1 MRTLRSKLLVF
12 FVAITSIPLLVIGFV
27 SYETQE
33 SDLSNRIEQTLIS
46 FSANLSV
53 SVEGMIQERLSDLE
67 QLATSPV
74 IRDPQASEEELQAE
88 FTRFIESQEMYH
100 GMVFTDNEGTIAHST
115 EDNAV
120 GRNVN
125 DLDWYEE
132 AKNGELYFSDLF
144 MSKVLERPILAMSAG
159 VKDEEGNNIGVISPA
174 YDLVSLETFI
184 WDRMNRFTDEQ
195 EQLGMNG
202 EAFILNEEGY
212 YIAHP
217 DSGYILDRNFIRD
230 AELST
235 EEFQELG
242 NSPSLTTNRSEE
254 TVTTIV
260 PIEQMEGFDNQWYVG
275 ISVPESALYAP
286 LRRLLLTY
294 VILFSA
300 VLIITILAAV
310 ALSRYIVRPL
320 ELLVTATRDFAVGK
334 PVMPLPSA
342 SYSEVNELT
351 QTFNVMTARLEE
363 REKSHKKSTL
373 ILETTD
379 NGVISI
385 NKSTYAVTTFNYAAS
400 SLFQLNKNNVLASS
414 LDDLKNQSSLFRA
427 FIEKVDLELEKEETN
442 EMELTFEGKTYY
454 FITSVTLLPRLEDA
468 EQVEDI
474 LIVFNDVTDNRALE
488 KELIRSEK
496 LQAVGKLASG
506 FAHEIRNPLT
516 TIKGFIQLFK
526 ETSEQKEEE
535 VQHYQI
541 ILSEI
546 DRVNGIVRD
555 LLGIASPEYDEKAV
569 QVNMNT
575 ILQDIV
581 YLHKD
586 QALAKNIEIHT
597 PWQEIPDIYANEKKL
612 KQLYLNLLQ
621 NAMEAVKENGRI
633 SIRTYE
639 FFNEAGRSCIGVE
652 IEDTG
657 DGMDTRTL
665 SKLGT
670 PFFTTKDEGTGL
682 GLMICYQ
689 IVSEMD
695 GKIKVFSAEGK
706 GTLFQLTFPTE

>member
-1 MRTLRSKLLVF
+1 MRTLWSKLLVF

-27 SYETQE
+27 SYETQK
-33 SDLSNRIEQTLIS
+33 SDLSDRIEQTLIS

-67 QLATSPV
+67 QLATNPV
-74 IRDPQASEEELQAE
+74 IRNPQATEAELQAE
-88 FTRFIESQEMYH
+88 FTRFVESQDMYH
-100 GMVFTDNEGTIAHST
+100 GIVFTNNEGMIAHST

-120 GRNVN
+120 GRDVN

-132 AKNGELYFSDLF
+132 AKNGELYLSDLF

-159 VKDEEGNNIGVISPA
+159 VRDDEDNDIGVISPA

-217 DSGYILDRNFIRD
+217 DSSYILNRNFVRD
-230 AELST
+230 AELNMD
-235 EEFQELG
+235 EFEELG
-242 NSPSLTTNRSEE
+242 NSPSLTTNRGAE
-254 TVTTIV
+254 TVSTIV

-286 LRRLLLTY
+286 LRRLLFTY

-300 VLIITILAAV
+300 VLLITILAAV
-310 ALSRYIVRPL
+310 ALSRYIVKPL
-320 ELLVTATRDFAVGK
+320 ESLVTATRDFAVGK
-334 PVMPLPSA
+334 SVLPLPRA
-342 SYSEVNELT
+342 AYSEVDELT

-385 NKSTYAVTTFNYAAS
+385 NKSTRAVTTFNHAAV
-400 SLFQLNKNNVLASS
+400 SLFQLNKNKVLASS
-414 LDDLKNQSSLFRA
+414 LEELKKQSGLFEVFIDQINMDIEEEQTKEIEFA
-427 FIEKVDLELEKEETN
+427 FD
-442 EMELTFEGKTYY
+442 GKTYY
-454 FITSVTLLPRLEDA
+454 FITSVTLLPRLENA

-474 LIVFNDVTDNRALE
+474 LVVFNNVTDNRVLE
-488 KELIRSEK
+488 KELFRSEK

-526 ETSEQKEEE
+526 ESSEQRNEDI
-535 VQHYQI
+535 QHYQI

-555 LLGIASPEYDEKAV
+555 LLGIASPEYDEKTV
-569 QVNMNT
+569 QINMNT
-575 ILQDIV
+575 ILQDIL

-586 QALAKNIEIHT
+586 QAREKNIEIHT
-597 PWQEIPDIYANEKKL
+597 SYQEIPDMKANEKKL

-621 NAMEAVKENGRI
+621 NAIEAVKENGRV
-633 SIRTYE
+633 SMKTYE
-639 FFNEAGRSCIGVE
+639 FFNETNQRCVGVE

-657 DGMDTRTL
+657 EGMDPRTL

-689 IVSEMD
+689 IVSEMN
-695 GKIKVFSAEGK
+695 GKIQVFSAEDR
-706 GTLFQLTFPTE
+706 GTLFQLSFPIE

>member
-27 SYETQE
+27 SYETQK
-33 SDLSNRIEQTLIS
+33 SDLSDRIEQTLIS

-67 QLATSPV
+67 QLATNPV
-74 IRDPQASEEELQAE
+74 IRNPQATEAELQAE
-88 FTRFIESQEMYH
+88 FTRFVESQDMYH
-100 GMVFTDNEGTIAHST
+100 GMVFTNNEGVIAYST

-120 GRNVN
+120 GRDVN

-132 AKNGELYFSDLF
+132 AKNGELYLSDLF

-159 VKDEEGNNIGVISPA
+159 VRDDEDNDIGVISPA

-195 EQLGMNG
+195 EQLGMSG

-217 DSGYILDRNFIRD
+217 DSSYILNRNFLRD
-230 AELST
+230 AGLNV
-235 EEFQELG
+235 EEFEELG
-242 NSPSLTTNRSEE
+242 NSPSLTTNRGSE
-254 TVTTIV
+254 TVSTIV

-275 ISVPESALYAP
+275 ISVPESNLYAP

-310 ALSRYIVRPL
+310 ALSRYIVKPL
-320 ELLVTATRDFAVGK
+320 ESLVTATRDFAVGK
-334 PVMPLPSA
+334 SVLPLPPA

-385 NKSTYAVTTFNYAAS
+385 NKSTRAVTTFNHAAV
-400 SLFQLNKNNVLASS
+400 SLFQLNKNKVLASS
-414 LDDLKNQSSLFRA
+414 LEELKKQSGLFEV
-427 FIEKVDLELEKEETN
+427 FIDQINMDIEEEQAKEIEF
-442 EMELTFEGKTYY
+442 TFDGKTYY
-454 FITSVTLLPRLEDA
+454 FITSVTLLPRLENTKKI
-468 EQVEDI
+468 EDI
-474 LIVFNDVTDNRALE
+474 LIVFNNVTDNRVLE
-488 KELIRSEK
+488 KELFRSEK

-526 ETSEQKEEE
+526 ESSEQRNEDI
-535 VQHYQI
+535 QHYQI

-555 LLGIASPEYDEKAV
+555 LLGIASPEYDAQTV
-569 QVNMNT
+569 QININT
-575 ILQDIV
+575 ILQDIL

-586 QALAKNIEIHT
+586 QAWEKNIEIHT
-597 PWQEIPDIYANEKKL
+597 SYQEIPDMKANEKKL

-621 NAMEAVKENGRI
+621 NAIEAVKENGRL
-633 SIRTYE
+633 SIKTYE
-639 FFNEAGRSCIGVE
+639 FFNESDQRCVGVE

-657 DGMDTRTL
+657 EGMDSRTL

-689 IVSEMD
+689 IVNEMN
-695 GKIKVFSAEGK
+695 GKIQVFSAEGK
-706 GTLFQLTFPTE
+706 GTLFQLSFPVE